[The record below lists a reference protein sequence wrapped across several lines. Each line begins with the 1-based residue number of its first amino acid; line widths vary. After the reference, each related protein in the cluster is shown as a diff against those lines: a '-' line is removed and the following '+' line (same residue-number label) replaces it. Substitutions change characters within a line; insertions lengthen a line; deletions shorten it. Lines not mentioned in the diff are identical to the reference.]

1 MSKKGV
7 AILGIFVADLAFRA
21 GRMPG
26 IGETIS
32 GSGFKLG
39 PGGKGSN
46 QSVAAARAGAA
57 VTFISRLGKDDFGHV
72 ARSTWEAEGIV
83 ARVAESADEPTG
95 AAFIYVNDR
104 NGENA
109 IIVVP
114 GAAAGIGPADVEAA
128 ADAIRAAAVFVTQLE
143 QPVAAAKRGLEI
155 ARAAGVTTIFN
166 PAPAEPVPDDIYPL
180 CDFVTPNEHEAAL
193 LIGAPVRNVEEARR
207 AGDAFLARGA
217 GAALITLGEK
227 GALLHTGERSV
238 HVPAVDAGPVI
249 ETAGA
254 GDAFNGAFAAALARG
269 LEAEEAVRF
278 ACAAAGISVIRHGTA
293 PSMPSL
299 AEIERLLE
307 RSNGVQGMHPGD

>member
-114 GAAAGIGPADVEAA
+114 GAAAGIGAADVEAA
-128 ADAIRAAAVFVTQLE
+128 ADAIRDAAIFVTQLE
-143 QPVAAAKRGLEI
+143 QPVAAARRGLEI
-155 ARAAGVTTIFN
+155 ARHAGVTTIFN

-193 LIGAPVRNVEEARR
+193 LVGLPVRNIEEARH

-227 GALLHTGERSV
+227 GALLHTGGRSV
-238 HVPAVDAGPVI
+238 HVPAFDAGPAI

-269 LEAEEAVRF
+269 LQAEEAVRF
-278 ACAAAGISVIRHGTA
+278 ACAAAGISVTRHGTA

-299 AEIERLLE
+299 AEVERLLGKAE
-307 RSNGVQGMHPGD
+307 VG

>member
-1 MSKKGV
+1 MSRSGV

-57 VTFISRLGKDDFGHV
+57 VTFISRIGKDDFGRI
-72 ARSTWEAEGIV
+72 ALATWEAEGIA
-83 ARVAESADEPTG
+83 ARVAESADQPTG
-95 AAFIYVNDR
+95 AAFIYVNEK

-114 GAAAGIGPADVEAA
+114 GAAAGIGKADVEVAA
-128 ADAIRAAAVFVTQLE
+128 EAIRSAAVFVTQLE

-155 ARAAGVTTIFN
+155 ARHAGVTTIFN
-166 PAPAEPVPDDIYPL
+166 PAPAEPVEDDIFPL
-180 CDFVTPNEHEAAL
+180 CDYVTPNEHEAATL
-193 LIGAPVRNVEEARR
+193 TGIAVASVDDARR
-207 AGDAFLARGA
+207 AGDIFLSKGA

-227 GALLHTGERSV
+227 GALLHAKGRSIL
-238 HVPAVDAGPVI
+238 VPAFDAGAVV

-269 LEAEEAVRF
+269 LEPEAAVRF
-278 ACAAAGISVIRHGTA
+278 ACAAAGISVTRPGTA
-293 PSMPSL
+293 PSMPHL
-299 AEIERLLE
+299 AEIEALLE
-307 RSNGVQGMHPGD
+307 RGKAG

>member
-1 MSKKGV
+1 MSRKGV

-46 QSVAAARAGAA
+46 QSVAAARAGAD
-57 VTFISRLGKDDFGHV
+57 VTFISRLGKDDFGRI
-72 ARSTWEAEGIV
+72 ALATWKVEGV
-83 ARVAESADEPTG
+83 MARVAESTEEPTG

-114 GAAAGIGPADVEAA
+114 GAASGIGTAEVEAA
-128 ADAIRAAAVFVTQLE
+128 ADAIRDAAVFVTQLE
-143 QPVAAAKRGLEI
+143 QPVAAALRGLEI
-155 ARAAGVTTIFN
+155 AREAGVTTIFN
-166 PAPAEPVPDDIYPL
+166 PAPAEPVEDAIFPL
-180 CDFVTPNEHEAAL
+180 CDYVTPNEHEAATL
-193 LIGAPVRNVEEARR
+193 TGITVKNADDARK
-207 AGDAFLARGA
+207 AGDAFLAKGA

-227 GALLHTGERSV
+227 GALLHTKDRSIL
-238 HVPAVDAGPVI
+238 VPAFDAGAVV

-269 LEAEEAVRF
+269 LQPEEAVRF
-278 ACAAAGISVIRHGTA
+278 ACAAAGISVTRHGTA
-293 PSMPSL
+293 PSMPNL
-299 AEIERLLE
+299 AEIEALLE
-307 RSNGVQGMHPGD
+307 RGGRG